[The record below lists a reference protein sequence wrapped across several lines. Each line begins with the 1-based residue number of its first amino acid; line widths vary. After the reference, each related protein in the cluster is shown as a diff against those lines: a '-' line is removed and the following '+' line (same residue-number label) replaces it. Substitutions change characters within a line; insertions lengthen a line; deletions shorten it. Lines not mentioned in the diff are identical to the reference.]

1 MLYASWSATNS
12 TTQTGNPAKKR
23 SQRSYLRHLRPA
35 VQNRA
40 EPFSLWTITHLSGK
54 WSAKRLCRRGF
65 DSCVH
70 AENGADA
77 LITAERVKPNAIIL
91 DVSMPVMNGLEAAP
105 RLRQILPNT
114 PIILYTLYEPA
125 KLAKVDVSKMG
136 VSLVASKD
144 EPLQSLISKVES
156 LVREK

>member
-1 MLYASWSATNS
+1 MDD
-12 TTQTGNPAKKR
+12 NPFIRKLVCAAFV
-23 SQRSYLRHLRPA
+23 SS
-35 VQNRA
+35 
-40 EPFSLWTITHLSGK
+40 
-54 WSAKRLCRRGF
+54 GF

-77 LITAERVKPNAIIL
+77 LVTAERVKPSAIIL

-156 LVREK
+156 LVRGK

>member
-1 MLYASWSATNS
+1 MVCEAFVSS
-12 TTQTGNPAKKR
+12 
-23 SQRSYLRHLRPA
+23 
-35 VQNRA
+35 
-40 EPFSLWTITHLSGK
+40 
-54 WSAKRLCRRGF
+54 GF
-65 DSCVH
+65 DSCAH

-105 RLRQILPNT
+105 RLRKILPNT

-144 EPLQSLISKVES
+144 EPLQSLISKVER